1 MGFDHR
7 DDIAIA
13 LKRDAFGHFA
23 SENHV
28 KAQLLHRHMVVDE
41 VAMREISTEFSAP
54 QSMIAVSADG
64 ADIRG
69 AACRRPETG
78 VAMRM
83 EHLTA

>member
-1 MGFDHR
+1 
-7 DDIAIA
+7 
-13 LKRDAFGHFA
+13 
-23 SENHV
+23 
-28 KAQLLHRHMVVDE
+28 
-41 VAMREISTEFSAP
+41 MREISTEFSAP